1 MAQLTFTARYKSDQ
15 RFNDA
20 VQKIHLEA
28 VLESAGISPEILNK
42 AWESGLRPLSMSQ
55 YRQFVAG
62 EKKKSSA
69 PAKKKRAS
77 AKKSDEKSM
86 SKQVSPSSTSQ
97 TITTD

>member
-1 MAQLTFTARYKSDQ
+1 VAQLTFTARYKSDQ

-55 YRQFVAG
+55 YRDFVA
-62 EKKKSSA
+62 KNKT
-69 PAKKKRAS
+69 PAKKKRAGKNTQKDLD
-77 AKKSDEKSM
+77 ANTDT
-86 SKQVSPSSTSQ
+86 P
-97 TITTD
+97 TIITD